1 MILTTPPC
9 KMSKPQFSEEVKGF
23 FRRTGQLGAQIHRI
37 SPEAARKG
45 VEVRQAK
52 ANFQR
57 MGYQPEAAL
66 TLARQS
72 VLRQL

>member
-1 MILTTPPC
+1 MILTTPPSH
-9 KMSKPQFSEEVKGF
+9 MGKPEFPPEVRGF

-37 SPEAARKG
+37 TPEAARKG

>member
-1 MILTTPPC
+1 
-9 KMSKPQFSEEVKGF
+9 MSKPQFSEEVRGF
-23 FRRTGQLGAQIHRI
+23 FRRTGQLGAKIHRI
-37 SPEAARKG
+37 TPEAARKG

>member
-1 MILTTPPC
+1 
-9 KMSKPQFSEEVKGF
+9 MSKPQFSEEVRGF
-23 FRRTGQLGAQIHRI
+23 FRRTGHLGAQIHRI

-52 ANFQR
+52 ANFKR

>member
-1 MILTTPPC
+1 
-9 KMSKPQFSEEVKGF
+9 MSKPQFSEEVRGF
-23 FRRTGQLGAQIHRI
+23 FRRTGHLGAQLPRI